1 MASVAMCGALA
12 GPARPWTG
20 GALCGRGRGR
30 GEVGVRRAPVT
41 GQAAAGA
48 SSGGAKFP
56 RRKERDLYK
65 RLGVSRN
72 ASFEEIQ
79 EARNY
84 LVKEYGWDE
93 AGREA
98 IEGAYDSLMASRL
111 KARRASGK
119 ISLKA
124 KKEDDVD
131 MTGGWA
137 DRVKSWFAMPE
148 KKDLMNRVGLYV
160 FLIGWSLVQAAS
172 SGPAFQMAVA
182 LGCSG
187 YYLNLRRGGD
197 KLWPSV
203 GVSLIALVVGGLVGT
218 IVPVYAPMLFPED
231 VVGPE
236 TVCAV
241 FAMIGLF
248 VTATFVK

>member
-1 MASVAMCGALA
+1 MGT
-12 GPARPWTG
+12 R
-20 GALCGRGRGR
+20 RR
-30 GEVGVRRAPVT
+30 VGVT
-41 GQAAAGA
+41 GMAAAGA
-48 SSGGAKFP
+48 GGMGEGAKFP

-65 RLGVSRN
+65 RLGVSRD

-79 EARNY
+79 EAKNY
-84 LVKEYGWDE
+84 LVKEYGWEE

-98 IEGAYDSLMASRL
+98 IEGAYDSIMASRL
-111 KARRASGK
+111 KARQKSGK

-124 KKEDDVD
+124 KQDDDVD
-131 MTGGWA
+131 MTNGWGE
-137 DRVKSWFAMPE
+137 RIKSWFAMPDRKE
-148 KKDLMNRVGLYV
+148 LLNRVGLYV

-172 SGPAFQMAVA
+172 TGPAFQMAVA

-203 GVSLIALVVGGLVGT
+203 GVSLIGLVAGGLLGT
-218 IVPVYAPMLFPED
+218 VVPVYAPMLFPED

-241 FAMIGLF
+241 FAMVGLF